1 MPFTTAQATN
11 FFTSNVQMGLST
23 DQRNA
28 LAKEDLATI
37 DNFQDFQKEELIISF
52 KNCRNLDPAVPLSA
66 RSATRLLAALIAWHY
81 YVHTGHAVTSQNMHF
96 NSVLRNFY
104 IMEGEIIDG

>member
-23 DQRNA
+23 DQRTA
-28 LAKEDLATI
+28 LAKEGLATI
-37 DNFQDFQKEELIISF
+37 DNFQDFQKDELIVAF

-66 RSATRLLAALIAWHY
+66 RSTTRLLVALIVWHY
-81 YVHTGHAVTSQNMHF
+81 YVDTGRAVT
-96 NSVLRNFY
+96 
-104 IMEGEIIDG
+104 